1 MISRIEVRDGELAD
15 GRHNT
20 GPPPMRCG
28 RLLSALA
35 AVVLAVG
42 IGGCAYSF
50 AKYPDDA
57 RVTVDEFTELLN
69 KRKADNAANLTSQ
82 PNNAIVSLRQI
93 FDGLGPGTPEFR
105 VVQFIV
111 LDSTEAIFTLQGAW
125 AFGQDRNWSYES
137 QGTVRKLAT
146 GWRISWDPTI
156 VIPHLDNTHTVQL
169 VRAYAPPPPIVK
181 DGHGQTLMTEQTID
195 VVKLDPAHITDPIAT
210 TDALAKAIEPIAS
223 VITGPSLREQLA
235 AAQGK
240 PVVAVNL
247 RESDFAV
254 LEPDIA
260 PIPGVVTKAQ
270 PRLIAADRRV
280 QSPMLDA
287 LRVVWQDNRD
297 RCAGW
302 AVQLSSLDGLP
313 IAYLTGQP
321 GTPGP
326 DVAATLDRHW
336 QSAAQDAVNYVG
348 NATTAVVINSATGAI
363 VAAAENNA
371 VSTNGSAFT
380 GLAPIGGTT
389 ELLRTAAAKIARKAP
404 QDVSVDEVTK
414 AAHMLGIGVDFGL
427 TGLDKVTSRI
437 PTPGTEQVRRGGQA
451 SEIQASAYGMAIVAA
466 TIASGRIVRPMIE
479 IGHPATASEESAPLP
494 AAVVD
499 QLRPML
505 GGSGYVAITGGQ
517 GWLLANMGELAF
529 AIHVED
535 PDSSATLIHAA
546 ERILHPEPQPQ

>member
-1 MISRIEVRDGELAD
+1 MVAD
-15 GRHNT
+15 GNLNT

-42 IGGCAYSF
+42 ISGCAYSF

-57 RVTVDEFTELLN
+57 RAAVEEFTELLN
-69 KRKADNAANLTSQ
+69 ERKADNAANLTSQ
-82 PNNAIVSLRQI
+82 PNNAVVSLRQI
-93 FDGLGPGTPEFR
+93 FEGLSPGTPEFQL
-105 VVQFIV
+105 VQFIV
-111 LDSTEAIFTLQGAW
+111 LDTGQAIFTLHGAW

-156 VIPHLDNTHTVQL
+156 VVPHLDNTRTVQL

-181 DGHGQTLMTEQTID
+181 DSRGQPLMTEQIID
-195 VVKLDPAHITDPIAT
+195 AVKLDPARITDPIAT
-210 TDALAKAIEPIAS
+210 TDALAKAIEPIAPL
-223 VITGPSLREQLA
+223 ITGPSLREQLA

-240 PVVAVNL
+240 PVAAVNL

-302 AVQLSSLDGLP
+302 AVQLSGQDGLP
-313 IAYLTGQP
+313 IGYLTGQP

-326 DVAATLDRHW
+326 DVSATLDPHW

-348 NATTAVVINSATGAI
+348 NPTTAVVINSATGAI

-371 VSTNGSAFT
+371 VSANGSAFT

-414 AAHMLGIGVDFGL
+414 AARMLGIGVDFEL

-437 PTPGTEQVRRGGQA
+437 PTPGTEQARRGGQA
-451 SEIQASAYGMAIVAA
+451 SEIQASPYGMAIVAA
-466 TIASGRIVRPMIE
+466 TIASGRIKPPMIE
-479 IGHPATASEESAPLP
+479 IGRPAKASVESAPIP
-494 AAVVD
+494 AEVLD

-505 GGSGYVAITGGQ
+505 GGSGYVTITGGQ
-517 GWLLANMGELAF
+517 GWLLANTGELAF

-535 PDSSATLIHAA
+535 PDSRATLIQAA
-546 ERILHPEPQPQ
+546 VRILHPEPQ